1 MKVKLINVAEYNIK
15 DDKVSEIPYES
26 FVNLCGGVGKIDEN
40 DKKNLPSVRLFKTV
54 GEFACLTEEEI
65 DTIDTNENIRLLQN
79 GQFLVFLKG
88 WNKEEN
94 NTTIETYAATDTKE
108 NKGE

>member
-15 DDKVSEIPYES
+15 DDRVSEIPYES
-26 FVNLCGGVGKIDEN
+26 FVNLCGGVGSVD
-40 DKKNLPSVRLFKTV
+40 DGSKNLPSVRLFKTM
-54 GEFACLTEEEI
+54 GEFACLTQEEV
-65 DTIDTNENIRLLQN
+65 DNIDTNENIRLLQN

-88 WNKEEN
+88 WNKEKN
-94 NTTIETYAATDTKE
+94 IKAVKSNATTNTQE

>member
-15 DDKVSEIPYES
+15 EDKVSEVPFET
-26 FVNLCGGVGKIDEN
+26 FVNLCGGVGTGKTED
-40 DKKNLPSVRLFKTV
+40 LPKVRLFKTM
-54 GEFACLTEEEI
+54 GEFINLSTTEMEEI
-65 DTIDTNENIRLLQN
+65 DQNESIRLLQN

-88 WNKEEN
+88 WNKKEN
-94 NTTIETYAATDTKE
+94 ITTTETNATTDTKE

>member
-15 DDKVSEIPYES
+15 EDKVSEVPFNT
-26 FVNLCGGVGKIDEN
+26 FVNLCGGVGTGKTED
-40 DKKNLPSVRLFKTV
+40 LPKVRLFKTM
-54 GEFACLTEEEI
+54 GEFINLSTTEMEEI
-65 DTIDTNENIRLLQN
+65 DQNESIRLLQN

-88 WNKEEN
+88 WNKKEKI
-94 NTTIETYAATDTKE
+94 TTTETNATTDTKE